1 VIGGS
6 ISSTLL
12 TLILVPVVYN
22 FFDWGSGLIMGL
34 FRAISGAS
42 TPVDK
47 LPEEEKAPEREP
59 GPVPPPRPSPQPGS
73 AFSLSAPSQKFG
85 D

>member
-22 FFDWGSGLIMGL
+22 FFDWGGGL
-34 FRAISGAS
+34 FRRIISAIFGESERRE
-42 TPVDK
+42 
-47 LPEEEKAPEREP
+47 LPAEDGEEPER
-59 GPVPPPRPSPQPGS
+59 VPPVARPAPQP
-73 AFSLSAPSQKFG
+73 AQQ
-85 D
+85 